1 MPRKEVIMNRLNQFF
16 KENIK
21 VINIGI
27 PSFAEDLTK
36 QGIINIHVDW
46 RPPAGGNKKVQ
57 ALLEKVS
64 LWQSKVKGEVNE

>member
-1 MPRKEVIMNRLNQFF
+1 MSRLNQFF

-36 QGIINIHVDW
+36 QGVINIHVDW

-64 LWQSKVKGEVNE
+64 RWQSKVNGEVEN

>member
-1 MPRKEVIMNRLNQFF
+1 MNRLNQFF